1 MIPRWYART
10 HAFALPKAGSDYFT
24 TVAHYQSFASRII
37 AALGGFTVVVVTG
50 DPPPIPQILYTA
62 LTAGAAS
69 QYAVTGLSCGPELG
83 RDELLRASHVLLDP
97 SGGDRTRSE
106 DPLSPSPAPLLFVF
120 DDAAQLSDEQIEL
133 IFENICMS
141 TQRGDRGNTAAVLL
155 ARPDFLAR
163 LEQPALRFW
172 LAERVLAARLRF
184 QELGGDEV
192 MAFIRHQLPA
202 GDAERAFSEEAVAAI
217 ANVSGGDPMLVNRFA
232 RRLLDHAAAK
242 TAKSFGRSSSNPTVV
257 APIGPPVEKRR
268 FTTSDERPQD
278 APVPETVLDL
288 GEQIWTRMRP
298 GINATARLSVVIV
311 VWLVCFGGAGAFFPD
326 PAEEKVSV
334 LSTLTGDAS
343 AASRE
348 SELSVG
354 EVALPGPAAAT
365 SAARAPI
372 ATLMAANRTAAAAFA
387 PGASRSEVAPTR
399 AADAE
404 PTGPPEAIM
413 APTTADPLMSPAG
426 AGSTAVGT
434 AHSATLNAAPTIAT
448 LTPIT
453 PATQLRLSPAEI
465 TALIAR
471 GDQLLGTG
479 DVASARLFY
488 ERAADVGDGEAA
500 LKLAKTF
507 DPPFLSFGRLSGAR
521 GDPATAI
528 SWYRRAR
535 DLGQA
540 EAEIQLKRLD
550 SGIPQVKYQ

>member
-1 MIPRWYART
+1 
-10 HAFALPKAGSDYFT
+10 
-24 TVAHYQSFASRII
+24 
-37 AALGGFTVVVVTG
+37 FTVVVVTG

-83 RDELLRASHVLLDP
+83 RDELLRASHVLSDP
-97 SGGDRTRSE
+97 STGARTTSGDPPT
-106 DPLSPSPAPLLFVF
+106 PSPAAPLLVF

-133 IFENICMS
+133 IFENLCMS
-141 TQRGDRGNTAAVLL
+141 TRPGDHRNTAAVLL
-155 ARPDFLAR
+155 ARPNFLAR

-184 QELGGDEV
+184 QELGGGEV

-202 GDAERAFSEEAVAAI
+202 GEAERAFSEETVAAI
-217 ANVSGGDPMLVNRFA
+217 ANVSGGDPILVNRFA

-257 APIGPPVEKRR
+257 APTERPVEKSR
-268 FTTSDERPQD
+268 TTSDERPQD
-278 APVPETVLDL
+278 AAVPETVLDL
-288 GEQIWTRMRP
+288 GEQIWTWRWP
-298 GINATARLSVVIV
+298 GINAMVRLSAVIV

-326 PAEEKVSV
+326 PPEEKVSI

-354 EVALPGPAAAT
+354 EAARPGPAAAA
-365 SAARAPI
+365 SAARAPV
-372 ATLMAANRTAAAAFA
+372 ATLMAENRTAVAARA
-387 PGASRSEVAPTR
+387 PGASPSEVAPTR
-399 AADAE
+399 AADAQ
-404 PTGPPEAIM
+404 TGPPEPIVASRK
-413 APTTADPLMSPAG
+413 ANPLMSPAG
-426 AGSTAVGT
+426 AGPTAGGI
-434 AHSATLNAAPTIAT
+434 ALSATLEAAPAIAT

-453 PATQLRLSPAEI
+453 PATRLRLSPAEI

-500 LKLAKTF
+500 LKLGMTF
-507 DPPFLSFGRLSGAR
+507 DPAFLSFGRLSGAR

-528 SWYRRAR
+528 AWYRRAH

-540 EAEIQLKRLD
+540 EAEIPLKRLN
-550 SGIPQVKYQ
+550 SEFPK

>member
-10 HAFALPKAGSDYFT
+10 HAFALPKAGFDYFT

-37 AALGGFTVVVVTG
+37 TALGGFTVVVVTG
-50 DPPPIPQILYTA
+50 DPPPIPQVLYTA
-62 LTAGAAS
+62 LTTGAAS

-83 RDELLRASHVLLDP
+83 RDELLHASHVLLGSSAGGRTT
-97 SGGDRTRSE
+97 SGDS
-106 DPLSPSPAPLLFVF
+106 PSPSPAPPLFVF

-133 IFENICMS
+133 IFENICVS
-141 TQRGDRGNTAAVLL
+141 TRRGDLRNMAAVLV
-155 ARPDFLAR
+155 ARPNFLAR

-184 QELGGDEV
+184 QELAGGEV

-202 GDAERAFSEEAVAAI
+202 GEAERAFSEETVAGI

-232 RRLLDHAAAK
+232 RRLLDHAAAT
-242 TAKSFGRSSSNPTVV
+242 TAKSFERSSSNPTVV
-257 APIGPPVEKRR
+257 APTGRPVENCR
-268 FTTSDERPQD
+268 TTSDERPHD
-278 APVPETVLDL
+278 AADPETVLDL
-288 GEQIWTRMRP
+288 GEQIWTRRWP
-298 GINATARLSVVIV
+298 SINATVRLSVVIV

-326 PAEEKVSV
+326 PAEEKVSI

-343 AASRE
+343 ATSRE
-348 SELSVG
+348 SGLSVG
-354 EVALPGPAAAT
+354 EAARPGPAAAA
-365 SAARAPI
+365 SAARAPV

-404 PTGPPEAIM
+404 PTGPPEVIM
-413 APTTADPLMSPAG
+413 APTTADPLMSPGG
-426 AGSTAVGT
+426 AGPTAAGT
-434 AHSATLNAAPTIAT
+434 ALPATLEAAPTIAT
-448 LTPIT
+448 PTPIT
-453 PATQLRLSPAEI
+453 PATRLRLSPAEI

-500 LKLAKTF
+500 LKLGMTF
-507 DPPFLSFGRLSGAR
+507 DPAFLSFGRLSGAR
-521 GDPATAI
+521 GDPATATA
-528 SWYRRAR
+528 WYRRAR
-535 DLGQA
+535 NLGQA
-540 EAEIQLKRLD
+540 KAEIQLKRLN
-550 SGIPQVKYQ
+550 SEFPK

>member
-83 RDELLRASHVLLDP
+83 RVELLRASHVLLDP
-97 SGGDRTRSE
+97 SGGDRTTSE
-106 DPLSPSPAPLLFVF
+106 EALSPSPARLLFVF

-202 GDAERAFSEEAVAAI
+202 GDAERAFSEETVAAI

-257 APIGPPVEKRR
+257 APTGRPVEKSR
-268 FTTSDERPQD
+268 TTFDERPHD
-278 APVPETVLDL
+278 AADPETVLDL
-288 GEQIWTRMRP
+288 GEQIWTWRWP
-298 GINATARLSVVIV
+298 GINATVRLSVVIV

-343 AASRE
+343 ATSRE

-387 PGASRSEVAPTR
+387 PVASRSEVAPTR

-404 PTGPPEAIM
+404 PTGPPEVIM

-426 AGSTAVGT
+426 AGPTAVGT
-434 AHSATLNAAPTIAT
+434 AHSATLEAAPTIAT

-507 DPPFLSFGRLSGAR
+507 DPAFLSFGRLSGAR

-528 SWYRRAR
+528 PWYRRAR

-550 SGIPQVKYQ
+550 SEFPK

>member
-24 TVAHYQSFASRII
+24 TAAHYQSFASRII

-97 SGGDRTRSE
+97 SAGDRTTSE

-133 IFENICMS
+133 IFENICIS
-141 TQRGDRGNTAAVLL
+141 TQRGDCGNTAAVLL

-192 MAFIRHQLPA
+192 MGFIRHQLPA
-202 GDAERAFSEEAVAAI
+202 GDAERAFSEETVAAI

-257 APIGPPVEKRR
+257 APIAPPVEKRR
-268 FTTSDERPQD
+268 FTTSGERPQAAA
-278 APVPETVLDL
+278 APEPILDL
-288 GEQIWTRMRP
+288 GEQILTRMRP
-298 GINATARLSVVIV
+298 GIKATVRLSVVIV

-334 LSTLTGDAS
+334 LSTLAGDA
-343 AASRE
+343 AATRRE

-354 EVALPGPAAAT
+354 ESARSGPAAAA
-365 SAARAPI
+365 SAGRAPV
-372 ATLMAANRTAAAAFA
+372 ATPTAENQIAAAAPV
-387 PGASRSEVAPTR
+387 PGTSPSEVAPTG
-399 AADAE
+399 AADAA
-404 PTGPPEAIM
+404 PTRPPEAIM
-413 APTTADPLMSPAG
+413 ASAAADPLLSPAG
-426 AGSTAVGT
+426 AGPTAVGT
-434 AHSATLNAAPTIAT
+434 SPSAALEAAPTIAT

-453 PATQLRLSPAEI
+453 PAARLLLSPAEI
-465 TALIAR
+465 TALIAQ
-471 GDQLLGTG
+471 GDQLLRTG

-500 LKLAKTF
+500 LRLGKTF
-507 DPPFLSFGRLSGAR
+507 DPAFLGLSRLSGVR
-521 GDPATAI
+521 GDPASAI
-528 SWYRRAR
+528 RWYRRAR
-535 DLGQA
+535 DRGQA
-540 EAEIQLKRLD
+540 GAEIQLERLD
-550 SGIPQVKYQ
+550 LEFLK

>member
-1 MIPRWYART
+1 MIPRWYARSQ
-10 HAFALPKAGSDYFT
+10 AFALPEAGSDYFT
-24 TVAHYQSFASRII
+24 TAAHYQSFASRTI
-37 AALGGFTVVVVTG
+37 AALSGFTVVVVTG

-83 RDELLRASHVLLDP
+83 RDELLRASHVLSDP
-97 SGGDRTRSE
+97 STGARTTSGDPPT
-106 DPLSPSPAPLLFVF
+106 PSPAAPLLVF

-133 IFENICMS
+133 IFENLCMS
-141 TQRGDRGNTAAVLL
+141 TRPGDHRNTAAVLL
-155 ARPDFLAR
+155 ARPNFLAR

-184 QELGGDEV
+184 QELGGGEV

-202 GDAERAFSEEAVAAI
+202 GEAERAFSEETVAAI
-217 ANVSGGDPMLVNRFA
+217 ANVSGGDPILVNRFA

-257 APIGPPVEKRR
+257 APTERPVEKSR
-268 FTTSDERPQD
+268 TTSDERPQD
-278 APVPETVLDL
+278 AAVPETVLDL
-288 GEQIWTRMRP
+288 GEQIWTWRWP
-298 GINATARLSVVIV
+298 GINAMVRLSAVIV

-326 PAEEKVSV
+326 PPEEKVSI

-354 EVALPGPAAAT
+354 EAARPGPAAAA
-365 SAARAPI
+365 SAARAPV
-372 ATLMAANRTAAAAFA
+372 ATLMAENRTAVAARA
-387 PGASRSEVAPTR
+387 PGASPSEVAPTR
-399 AADAE
+399 AADAQ
-404 PTGPPEAIM
+404 TGPPEPIVASRK
-413 APTTADPLMSPAG
+413 ANPLMSPAG
-426 AGSTAVGT
+426 AGPTAGGI
-434 AHSATLNAAPTIAT
+434 ALSATLEAAPAIAT

-453 PATQLRLSPAEI
+453 PATRLRLSPAEI

-500 LKLAKTF
+500 LKLGMTF
-507 DPPFLSFGRLSGAR
+507 DPAFLSFGRLSGAR

-528 SWYRRAR
+528 AWYRRAH

-540 EAEIQLKRLD
+540 EAEIPLKRLN
-550 SGIPQVKYQ
+550 SEFPK